1 MCSGKSIIAAQKSVH
16 RWTPFWIWMQS
27 ATKMEADTPLFFFII
42 ILLKG
47 SGLCGWQVHT
57 LCKLGTC
64 AKQRGHWLQC
74 GEIRLAI

>member
-1 MCSGKSIIAAQKSVH
+1 MCFGKFVMATWKSVQ
-16 RWTPFWIWMQS
+16 RRTPFGIWMQS
-27 ATKMEADTPLFFFII
+27 ATKMEADTPLFFFMI
-42 ILLKG
+42 ILPKG

-74 GEIRLAI
+74 GEICLAI